1 MDDMESERSSVGPR
15 FAPVIL
21 AGGSGTRFWPR
32 SRRARAKQVLAL
44 DGERTMIQQTLDRLL
59 PVAWPDDVWVITNAL
74 LDDVIAQQ
82 LPEVS
87 RENILSEP
95 VARNTAPAC
104 ALAAF
109 LLERTEPDTVIG
121 IFPSDHVVKDQRR
134 FGEVIRAGVKL
145 AASGDKI
152 VVLGVPP
159 TRAETGYGYIELG
172 DVVTAEPTH
181 PDKTGMNGA
190 QSAGHS
196 QVAMRRVKRFT
207 EKPDRARAEEFVA
220 SGNYAWNG
228 GIFLWSARTLAK
240 AVREHCPAMAP
251 LLEEIAAAHSRGKAA
266 FEQVFAE
273 VYPQCENISIDY
285 AVLEPRSAKGERESE
300 IYCLPADFGWN
311 DIGCWAALDE
321 HRAGGA
327 PEDAATMNVCD
338 EANGLPIE
346 IDAKGNY
353 VYAPGKAV
361 VLLGVSDLVVVETA
375 DALLITTR
383 ERSQDVGK
391 VVAELKARGR
401 EDLL

>member
-1 MDDMESERSSVGPR
+1 MVRMDSGQSNAGPK

-32 SRRARAKQVLAL
+32 SRRSRAKQVLAL

-59 PVAWPDDVWVITNAL
+59 PVAAADDVWVITNSL
-74 LDDVIAQQ
+74 LDEVIAEQ
-82 LPEVS
+82 LPEIP
-87 RENILSEP
+87 RKNILSEP
-95 VARNTAPAC
+95 AARNTAPAC

-109 LLERTEPDTVIG
+109 LLERHEPETVIG
-121 IFPSDHVVKDQRR
+121 IFPSDHVVKDERR
-134 FGEVIRAGVKL
+134 FAEVIRAGVAL
-145 AASGDKI
+145 AASGAKI

-159 TRAETGYGYIELG
+159 TRAETGYGYVELG
-172 DVVTAEPTH
+172 DVVKLTHGDETA
-181 PDKTGMNGA
+181 MNGA
-190 QSAGHS
+190 PSLDAARIS
-196 QVAMRRVKRFT
+196 VRRVKRFT

-228 GIFLWSARTLAK
+228 GIFLWSARTLAA

-251 LLEEIAAAHSRGKAA
+251 LLETIAAAHGGGD
-266 FEQVFAE
+266 FERVFAE

-285 AVLEPRSAKGERESE
+285 AVLERRSAKGEMGSE
-300 IYCLPADFGWN
+300 IYCLPADFEWN
-311 DIGCWAALDE
+311 DIGSWAALDE
-321 HRAGGA
+321 HRAGGF
-327 PEDAATMNVCD
+327 PDTVNVCD
-338 EANGLPIE
+338 GVSGMPIE
-346 IDAKGNY
+346 MDARGNY

-361 VLLGVSDLVVVETA
+361 VLLGVSGLVVVETE

-401 EDLL
+401 EDLI